1 MQKRLTVAQLAFVDA
16 LMNDPKGNAAAA
28 ARAAGCSE
36 KRARITAHDWQ
47 TLPQYAHVQAEL
59 KRRREEKL
67 KELDVTDDEIWRGI
81 AAVAKGDISEV
92 VQWGTDAEGKS
103 FCRYTPH
110 DELSPRGKAMVKQV
124 SVFSSPYGDVVQVQL
139 QDKLEAWKQLA
150 KMRGLT
156 RERIDIN
163 ANINIAVARESIK
176 SKLAGLANTGV
187 PGPVPPEP
195 QQ

>member
-1 MQKRLTVAQLAFVDA
+1 MQKRLTMAQSAFVEA
-16 LMNDPKGNAAAA
+16 LMADPRGNASAA
-28 ARAAGCSE
+28 ARAAGIGE
-36 KRARITAHDWQ
+36 KRCALTAWEWQ
-47 TLPQYAHVQAEL
+47 NDPRYTHVQAEL

-103 FCRYTPH
+103 YCRYTPH
-110 DELSPRGKAMVKQV
+110 DELSERGKAMVKQV

-163 ANINIAVARESIK
+163 ANINIAVARESLK
-176 SKLAGLANTGV
+176 SKLAGLAAPGI
-187 PGPVPPEP
+187 PGPVPPES
-195 QQ
+195 Q